1 MPPKGRA
8 AVSVASKQ
16 KAVDAARLRVAGATW
31 DQISKELGFQTES
44 GARLAVNRHF
54 KRELKESYESMHPV
68 LQERAESLWRK
79 AWSRLNRAG
88 SEQEFNNAF
97 KNCLAVMTYSA
108 RINGLLDR
116 GPQIEINV
124 GESADLQTL
133 RSEFMALSQQ
143 GNTIDGETVESASD
157 QPAN

>member
-8 AVSVASKQ
+8 AVSVANKE
-16 KAVDAARLRVAGATW
+16 KAVEAARLRVAGATW
-31 DQISKELGFQTES
+31 EQISKELGFKTES

-54 KRELKESYESMHPV
+54 KREIKEAYESMHPV
-68 LQERAESLWRK
+68 LQERAEALWRK
-79 AWSRLNRAG
+79 AWARLNRA
-88 SEQEFNNAF
+88 SDAQFDAAF
-97 KNCLAVMTYSA
+97 KNCLSVMTYSA

-116 GPQIEINV
+116 GPQIEINL

-157 QPAN
+157 QPVN